1 MITTPSPSPLVTDLT
16 DKRRRKRFV
25 VIAIAVLLLAVFCSI
40 PLFRSQPKVSTVP
53 DWIQQELI
61 TVDGAARRGTKLDTV
76 TAIAVHYVGNPNTT
90 AMQNRN
96 YFNQRGV
103 TVSSHFIVG
112 LDGEIVQCVPLDEIS
127 SATNHRNRDT
137 VSVEVCHPDATG
149 QFSEK
154 TYASLVRLVTW
165 LCREF
170 ELDQTNLLRH
180 YDVTGKLCP
189 LYYVQNPE
197 AWEQFCDEIGR
208 NLVEKS
214 E

>member
-1 MITTPSPSPLVTDLT
+1 MVPITLPRTDLRH
-16 DKRRRKRFV
+16 KQRPGRS
-25 VIAIAVLLLAVFCSI
+25 IAFIMVGLILAMLCCL
-40 PLFRSQPKVSTVP
+40 PLFRKQPKSIVIP

-61 TVDGAARRGTKLDTV
+61 AVDGAARRGTKLNKV

-96 YFNQRGV
+96 YFNQEGV

-112 LDGEIVQCVPLDEIS
+112 LEGEVVQCVPLDEIS

-137 VSVEVCHPDATG
+137 ISIEVCHPDATG
-149 QFSEK
+149 RFSEK

-165 LCREF
+165 LCREL

-189 LYYVQNPE
+189 LYYVKNPE
-197 AWEQFCDEIGR
+197 AWEQFCGEIGR
-208 NLVEKS
+208 NLGEKS

>member
-1 MITTPSPSPLVTDLT
+1 MQPMGLPLTNLQHKQRCIRFAIFVILGLFLVTLCCLPFF
-16 DKRRRKRFV
+16 RKQHKPI
-25 VIAIAVLLLAVFCSI
+25 VI
-40 PLFRSQPKVSTVP
+40 P

-61 TVDGAARRGTKLDTV
+61 AVDGAARRGSKLDKV

-96 YFNQRGV
+96 YFNQQGV
-103 TVSSHFIVG
+103 TVSSHFVVG
-112 LDGEIVQCVPLDEIS
+112 LEGEVVQCVPLDEIS

-137 VSVEVCHPDATG
+137 ISIEVCHPDVSG

-170 ELDQTNLLRH
+170 ELDQFDLLRH

-189 LYYVQNPE
+189 LYYVKNPD
-197 AWEQFCDEIGR
+197 AWTQFCDEIGR
-208 NLVEKS
+208 NLAEKS

>member
-1 MITTPSPSPLVTDLT
+1 MVSTSFPKTDLQYKKPC
-16 DKRRRKRFV
+16 KRMIGFALV
-25 VIAIAVLLLAVFCSI
+25 GLILAALCCLA
-40 PLFRSQPKVSTVP
+40 LFWKQPNTMVMP
-53 DWIQQELI
+53 EWIQQELI
-61 TVDGAARRGTKLDTV
+61 RVDGAARRGTKLEKV

-96 YFNQRGV
+96 YFNQKGV

-112 LDGEIVQCVPLDEIS
+112 LEGEVVQCVPIDEIS

-137 VSVEVCHPDATG
+137 ISIEVCHPDASG

-165 LCREF
+165 LCREL
-170 ELDQTNLLRH
+170 ELDQTDLLRH

-189 LYYVQNPE
+189 LYYVKNPQE
-197 AWEQFCDEIGR
+197 WESFCDEIGR
-208 NLVEKS
+208 NLAEKS
-214 E
+214 

>member
-1 MITTPSPSPLVTDLT
+1 MIPTGSPLTNL
-16 DKRRRKRFV
+16 RHEQRRKHR
-25 VIAIAVLLLAVFCSI
+25 IAFFLVALVLVTLCCLLL
-40 PLFRSQPKVSTVP
+40 FRKQPKEIAVP

-61 TVDGAARRGTKLDTV
+61 ALDGAARRGTKLNKV

-96 YFNQRGV
+96 YFNQEGV

-112 LDGEIVQCVPLDEIS
+112 LEGEVVQCVPLDEIS

-137 VSVEVCHPDATG
+137 ISIEVCHPDTSG
-149 QFSEK
+149 RFSEK

-170 ELDQTNLLRH
+170 ELDQTDLLRH

-189 LYYVQNPE
+189 LYYVKNPE

>member
-1 MITTPSPSPLVTDLT
+1 MLPTTFPKTDLQH
-16 DKRRRKRFV
+16 KRHPARTLTFV
-25 VIAIAVLLLAVFCSI
+25 GIGLVFATLCCLLLFKK
-40 PLFRSQPKVSTVP
+40 QPKTIVMP
-53 DWIQQELI
+53 DWVQQELI
-61 TVDGAARRGTKLDTV
+61 AVDGAARRGTKLDTV

-96 YFNQRGV
+96 YFNQPSV
-103 TVSSHFIVG
+103 SVSSHFVVG
-112 LDGEIVQCVPLDEIS
+112 LEGEVVQCVPLDEIS

-137 VSVEVCHPDATG
+137 ISIEVCHPDASG

-170 ELDQTNLLRH
+170 ELDQSNLLRH

-189 LYYVQNPE
+189 LYYVKNPE
-197 AWEQFCDEIGR
+197 AWEQFCAEIGR
-208 NLVEKS
+208 NLAEKS

>member
-1 MITTPSPSPLVTDLT
+1 MVPTTLPQTDLRH
-16 DKRRRKRFV
+16 KQRPMRSIVFV
-25 VIAIAVLLLAVFCSI
+25 MVGLILVMLCCL
-40 PLFRSQPKVSTVP
+40 PLFLKQPKAITVP

-61 TVDGAARRGTKLDTV
+61 VVDGAARRGTKLNKV

-96 YFNQRGV
+96 YFNQEGV

-112 LDGEIVQCVPLDEIS
+112 LEGEVVQCVPLDEIS

-137 VSVEVCHPDATG
+137 ISIEVCHPDATG

-165 LCREF
+165 LCGEF
-170 ELDQTNLLRH
+170 ELDQSNLLRH

-189 LYYVQNPE
+189 LYYVKNPE